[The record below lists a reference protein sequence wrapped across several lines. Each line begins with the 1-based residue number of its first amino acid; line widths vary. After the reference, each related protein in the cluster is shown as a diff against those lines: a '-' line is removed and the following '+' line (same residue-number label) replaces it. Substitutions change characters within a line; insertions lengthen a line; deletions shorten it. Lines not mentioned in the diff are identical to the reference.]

1 MKEQKIHLK
10 MESKSMCSHLRST
23 AIRLVLE
30 KATAM
35 IVESYNIIFVLMSFS
50 WPFHFSDRGL
60 LVVFRESYVFVLL
73 LGSSW

>member
-1 MKEQKIHLK
+1 
-10 MESKSMCSHLRST
+10 MCSNLT

-30 KATAM
+30 KAAAM
-35 IVESYNIIFVLMSFS
+35 IVESYNIIFVLISVF

>member
-10 MESKSMCSHLRST
+10 MKWKSMCSHLT

-30 KATAM
+30 KAAAM
-35 IVESYNIIFVLMSFS
+35 IVESYNIIFVLISVF